1 MLLGKPTFIPQVRSG
16 KTSRPSDHCASSACV
31 HCEAFSTIVL
41 EINGIDAGGETAHG
55 SEEYQARLMTLEPPE
70 LIPSNFL
77 T

>member
-1 MLLGKPTFIPQVRSG
+1 VERLLDHPIIVRQV
-16 KTSRPSDHCASSACV
+16 PAY
-31 HCEAFSTIVL
+31 IVKHFPL
-41 EINGIDAGGETAHG
+41 LYSEINGIDAGGETAHG